1 MLKQGVIVVTVSVTV
16 LVMASQ
22 GLATGSADGVN
33 SNTRV
38 GIGPTVG
45 MGTKSG
51 ANTADRENGKGAKV
65 AQMVSIGFM
74 VAGAAAAATCG
85 APPGPPCPYAPYL
98 FAAGAIAGMVSQSNA
113 KTKKQAGVTGI
124 GTDGWGNGGYDPF
137 DPYGRDDV
145 SKLTPAELDQLK
157 AAQNAMQ
164 ALTSEKG
171 LNGIKFD
178 SKAGK
183 ITGADGKVFKVSD
196 FDSPA
201 SMKAAGFS
209 DSVIKGLMDKAAK
222 LEAEALAKVGG
233 VAASGFQDGGG
244 GAPSSLSAGTG
255 VDDGS
260 EKSGG
265 GGGRGGARN
274 PAAGTGVAGLSKD
287 YNGDPIGVAQDELF
301 LMMTRRYK
309 VKEKQDS
316 FFSEA
321 ELIKK

>member
-1 MLKQGVIVVTVSVTV
+1 MLKQSVVVVTV
-16 LVMASQ
+16 LAMASQ
-22 GLATGSADGVN
+22 GFAAGSADGAN

-38 GIGPTVG
+38 GIGPNVG
-45 MGTKSG
+45 TGTKS
-51 ANTADRENGKGAKV
+51 AADNSNKDNGKGAKV
-65 AQMVSIGFM
+65 AQIVSIGFA
-74 VAGAAAAATCG
+74 VAGAAAAAQCPG
-85 APPGPPCPYAPYL
+85 ACSYAPAL
-98 FAAGAIAGMVSQSNA
+98 FAMSMIAGMVSQSNK
-113 KTKKQAGVTGI
+113 KTKEQAGATDKS
-124 GTDGWGNGGYDPF
+124 TDGWGNSGYGSF
-137 DPYGRDDV
+137 DPYGRDDLAN
-145 SKLTPAELDQLK
+145 LTPAELEQLK
-157 AAQNAMQ
+157 TSQNAMQ

-178 SKAGK
+178 PKTGK

-201 SMKAAGFS
+201 SMKAAGYS
-209 DSVIKGLMDKAAK
+209 DSFIKGAMDKAAK

-233 VAASGFQDGGG
+233 APVAAGFEDGGG
-244 GAPSSLSAGTG
+244 GAPSSVAAGNG

-260 EKSGG
+260 DKSEGG

-316 FFSEA
+316 FFTEA